1 MNDNN
6 ITNMGGRNLEYFK
19 LPAIQ
24 KSQIVLFKE
33 GLGEFKM
40 YTVNFEMTTK
50 FFKRINDML
59 RKEVKNVII

>member
-50 FFKRINDML
+50 FFLKD
-59 RKEVKNVII
+59 K